1 MKKRILS
8 IITALALFMPMM
20 CVFNIV
26 KPPLAQAE
34 SSTPVAQANGVDY
47 YSFDKAWAEAI
58 KNSGTFKLLTNW
70 WASNGEFKTDNK
82 DYKAYFKSGALCVPE
97 GKTVT
102 IDLNGYSISRGL
114 YYRNHEAVSDGEVI
128 YLSKNAVLSIDD
140 TSPGGDGRIEDG
152 NSRNGGGGIHA
163 KSGSLIYMHGGSI
176 AYCQSAGWW
185 RLYDHKGSAV
195 QLESGA
201 TMYMYG
207 GKLYNNNYNP
217 TFKHTTSEGVPN
229 GGAVKVESNARFYMY
244 GGEIMYNTAIK
255 YQYNETPKSASNG
268 TAIYSAEGGTVY
280 LYGGKIHHN
289 VSNSN
294 ITEEI
299 GATVYCEGELYMQG
313 TEIAYNSANTA
324 VQNVNRAYFRGGSIH
339 DNERYGIIVGPEND
353 TYFGGNIVVK
363 NAVLFGNYRKSSTM
377 IVKTRMKTEP
387 FSEGAN
393 IVICKPYNLDTYEI
407 YPLSDIE
414 GSGKYAKYFHA
425 DAIDSG
431 RVVNGS
437 DGKLYYDCNWKYVEG
452 FNAVITNIDSV
463 KQGDSDIDYKLN
475 DQDYDWLGNNVTI
488 HVPEDTD
495 VTNLAVS
502 FTTTGTAES
511 VTSGS
516 SPKSG
521 SVMDFTKPVTY
532 TLLHSD
538 GRTEQNW
545 TITVVKDMA
554 IPSYNV
560 TVNSGTG
567 SGNYKKGS
575 EVSVAADEVE
585 DKRFV
590 SWNAEGVELT
600 DEQKASQAMSFTMP
614 NNDVTLT
621 PEYRDLQ
628 SLVELTITEPS
639 SGQSFD
645 EYATVTLPEGG
656 SAEIPI
662 EWTPKAEKA
671 EYGKTYTAVMS
682 VSSQFGFAKN
692 IRATVNGNE
701 AAVSKLNNNTIA
713 ITYVFN
719 TAKAKLQSISDATMN
734 VANGT
739 RFEDMQLP
747 QKVGIMTTDANIVTA
762 DVTWETKPA
771 SYYNPLSLYAQQFTV
786 KGTVTLPE
794 AVEQNE
800 VDLNVKL
807 TVNVSAANTAESVQ
821 ANLEEGSYTEVQKL
835 VLSTATEGAEI
846 YYNISNDGTVPE
858 KPDPEKAD
866 VNKYTGPIQLGEVG
880 KAYTYCISA
889 IAVKDGMFDSKEAVY
904 KYRVDVPKPKYE
916 VKVVDKNG
924 STAGLGG
931 GTYCEGDIVTVKT
944 TAAAGDHVFKNWS
957 VKEGSLTLTDEQK
970 TASSFTFTMPAG
982 NVTLQADFIDAIN
995 KIELDVN
1002 APQAGKILDKTA
1014 GYKLYNSASEAPV
1027 MTGSATDANAPVIVW
1042 NPSHTTAAYNTDYMA
1057 YIKLLPNEANDI
1069 VFSDY
1074 TEIAVDEG
1082 EAIAM
1087 KNDDGSLDIYFAFAP
1102 TAKAKLTGITNPD
1115 PISVPYNTAAGNIN
1129 LPKTVEINTESP
1141 DINITAVSW
1150 DMSEYNPTQT
1160 GIQNIKGTL
1169 ILPEDVDG
1177 EALGLDFSPTLKI
1190 NVAEQEKAPVPM
1202 ASVAS
1207 GTYTENQTVTLSA
1220 EGADIYYTTDGT
1232 EPTTSS
1238 TKYTAPIS
1246 VTGTE
1251 GTEKQTT
1258 IKVIAVA
1265 ADKANSSVA
1274 EFNYTIALPAKTYT
1288 VNVIN
1293 GTGSGEYEENTIV
1306 NIMAQPGVGMAFVN
1320 WKAESVYYTT
1330 ETVKETI
1337 LDENGET
1344 KEIDVE
1350 KRVRHAEPVADT
1362 VFGSTSRPI
1371 TTLTVPALD
1380 EGRTLEVTA
1389 ECLET
1394 VTAVDL
1400 KMTLPKGGEAL
1411 PTGMT
1416 TATDNVI
1423 ITENSFS
1430 ITPNDG
1436 TAKYNTTYTMS
1447 VNITANEGYIF
1458 GENPV
1463 FSINGAAAS
1472 PKKNTDGSY
1481 TVTYV
1486 YKTAKDA
1493 VTSVTNPS
1501 AVTDLPNG
1509 ISMNDIIG
1517 KLPQTVAVT
1526 TEGGTITESQV
1537 SWNAAPVEGS
1547 YAPTVKTAQT
1557 FKLSGVLN
1565 LPETVTNPK
1574 ELTAEIEVTVNA
1586 VKKYKVTVN
1595 GGSGSGD
1602 YEENS
1607 TVPIVLTD
1615 EYTDKVFTGW
1625 SIDKEN
1631 VLINNPISKST
1642 FFTMPSE
1649 DVVVTANYRSKIAN
1663 VALTGEVPKAG
1674 EALPTEVTCETEGV
1688 TASIAWT
1695 PSDTVAGYNKSY
1707 TANIKLKA
1715 DSANFCEF
1723 ADNVSVIINGQNA
1736 DVTVNADK
1744 TITVS
1749 HEFTT
1754 DKAKLTEIIPSKL
1767 TGIKNGTALEDMP
1780 LPSKVSVVTEDS
1792 DITSA
1797 DVEWDMSTAV
1807 YDSTNTGEQSFT
1819 LKGRITS
1826 DNINTSE
1833 YNGVPTLNVTVS
1845 AAGIAAAPVAS
1856 PIEGTYTEN
1865 QTVTLTTATEEAQI
1879 LYSINGGEFIEYT
1892 APIEVNGTIGETVT
1906 TVIKAKTVKTGF
1918 NESEV
1923 AEYTYTIKLPEPT
1936 YALTVVNGSGSG
1948 EYKAG
1953 ETVTI
1958 MANAAAENTTF
1969 AGWEVSDGTA
1979 LAAEEKVTFIMP
1991 DYPVTVTAKY
2001 NEKITRLNL
2010 TITEP
2015 KAGETLDDTISCG
2028 DTTGISEAIMAWF
2041 TEDVTAQY
2049 NTEYWLL
2056 AAVVPD
2062 SDNFYEFADNAVVAI
2077 NSKEVY
2083 AEKTADGGIIIYASY
2098 STERKPDPIPTV
2110 GPTSEPTVEPTTE
2123 PTIEPSALPTAE
2135 PTIEPTAIPT
2145 VAPTKKP
2152 SSGGGSS
2159 RSKATPT
2166 PSPTAAPTSTPKP
2179 SSGDNDLPFTDVRKS
2194 DWFYDDVCKVYKAG
2208 LMNGV
2213 TDTLFAPD
2221 TDITRGMFVTVLYRM
2236 DGEPETAKEYTF
2248 NDVPSNAYY
2257 ADAVAW
2263 ASKNGIVAGYS
2274 DEEYMP
2280 DKTISR
2286 EQMAAIMYRYVK
2298 YKGADTSI
2306 GENTNILSYD
2316 DFDTISEYAI
2326 PAMQWSAGSGVLVGR
2341 TDTTLN
2347 PLETT
2352 TRAEAAAV
2360 FNRITEYLK

>member
-20 CVFNIV
+20 CAFNIV
-26 KPPLAQAE
+26 KPPSAKAG
-34 SSTPVAQANGVDY
+34 SYVAQANGVNYD
-47 YSFDKAWAEAI
+47 SFDKAWAEAV
-58 KNSGTFKLLTNW
+58 KTGGTFKLLSSWCPSNKKFETNEK
-70 WASNGEFKTDNK
+70 AYK
-82 DYKAYFKSGALCVPE
+82 DYFKSGALCVPE

-102 IDLNGYSISRGL
+102 IDLNGHYISRGL
-114 YYRNHEAVSDGEVI
+114 YYRSHKAISDGEVI
-128 YLSKNAVLSIDD
+128 YLSKKAELNIKD
-140 TSPGGDGRIEDG
+140 TSPGGNGSIEGG
-152 NSRNGGGGIHA
+152 NSKNGGGGIHA
-163 KSGSLIYMHGGSI
+163 KSGSHIYMYGGNIS
-176 AYCQSAGWW
+176 YCQSAGGAIF
-185 RLYDHKGSAV
+185 DGHNGSAV
-195 QLESGA
+195 HLESGA

-207 GKLYNNNYNP
+207 GKLFENNYNP
-217 TFKHTTSEGVPN
+217 TLPYPYQNVPK
-229 GGAVKVESNARFYMY
+229 GGAVKVESDSRFYMY
-244 GGEIMYNTAIK
+244 GGEILYNHAID
-255 YQYNETPKSASNG
+255 YNDNETTKSASLG
-268 TAIYSAEGGTVY
+268 TAIYSNKGGIVF
-280 LYGGKIHHN
+280 LDGGSIHHN
-289 VSNSN
+289 ASNFDN
-294 ITEEI
+294 LDI
-299 GATVYCEGELYMQG
+299 GATVYCEGELYLRG
-313 TEIAYNSANTA
+313 TELAYNSAYAA
-324 VQNVNRAYFRGGSIH
+324 VQNVNRAYYRGGSIH
-339 DNERYGIIVGPEND
+339 DNEKFGIIVEPEND

-363 NAVLFGNYRKSSTM
+363 DGVRFGYYRRDDK
-377 IVKTRMKTEP
+377 IVRTRMIMETFGEC
-387 FSEGAN
+387 AN
-393 IVICKPYNLDTYEI
+393 IVIIEPVALDLYEE
-407 YPLSDIE
+407 YLLCDTA
-414 GSGKYAKYFHA
+414 GSGQYAKYFHSWTA
-425 DAIDSG
+425 HYG
-431 RVVNGS
+431 RVLNGT
-437 DGKLYYDCNWKYVEG
+437 DGRLYFKREPFDAETNTL
-452 FNAVITNIDSV
+452 ITGIDSV
-463 KQGDSDIDYKLN
+463 KQGNSDINYELN
-475 DQDYDWLGNNVTI
+475 EQDYDWRSYNVTI
-488 HVPEDTD
+488 HVPENTD

-502 FTTTGTAES
+502 FATTGTAES
-511 VTSGS
+511 VTTEN

-521 SVMDFTKPVTY
+521 SVMDFTKPVIY

-545 TITVVKDMA
+545 TITVVKDLEV
-554 IPSYNV
+554 PSYNV

-600 DEQKASQAMSFTMP
+600 DEQKTSQAMSFTMP

-628 SLVELTITEPS
+628 SLAELTITEPS
-639 SGQSFD
+639 SGQGFD
-645 EYATVTLPEGG
+645 EYATVTVPEGG

-701 AAVSKLNNNTIA
+701 ATVSRLNDNTIA

-719 TAKAKLQSISDATMN
+719 TAKAKLQSITAPTMN
-734 VANGT
+734 ADNGT
-739 RFEDMQLP
+739 KFENMQLP
-747 QKVGIMTTDANIVTA
+747 QKVGIMTTDANIITA

-771 SYYNPLSLYAQQFTV
+771 TYYNPLSLYAQQFTV

-794 AVEQNE
+794 AVDQNE

-821 ANLEEGSYTEVQKL
+821 ANLSEGSYTEVQEL
-835 VLSTATEGAEI
+835 VLSTPTEGAEI

-970 TASSFTFTMPAG
+970 TASSFTFTMPSG

-995 KIELDVN
+995 KIKLDVN
-1002 APQAGKILDKTA
+1002 ATQAGKILDKTA

-1027 MTGSATDANAPVIVW
+1027 LTGSKTDANAPVIVW
-1042 NPSHTTAAYNTDYMA
+1042 NPSHTVAAYNTDYTA

-1087 KNDDGSLDIYFAFAP
+1087 KNDDGSLDIYFAFDP

-1115 PISVPYNTAAGNIN
+1115 PISVPYNTAVGNIN
-1129 LPKTVEINTESP
+1129 LPKTVKINTESP

-1177 EALGLDFSPTLKI
+1177 EALGLDFSPVLKI
-1190 NVAEQEKAPVPM
+1190 NVSEQEKSPVPM

-1207 GTYTENQTVTLSA
+1207 GTYTENQTVTLTA

-1232 EPTTSS
+1232 KPTTGS
-1238 TKYTAPIS
+1238 TKYTDPIS

-1251 GTEKQTT
+1251 GMETKTT
-1258 IKVIAVA
+1258 IKAIAVA
-1265 ADKANSSVA
+1265 AGKANSSVA

-1288 VNVIN
+1288 VEVIN
-1293 GTGSGEYEENTIV
+1293 GTGGGEYEENEIV
-1306 NIMAQPGVGMAFVN
+1306 NIMAQLGEGMAFVN

-1337 LDENGET
+1337 LDENGEQ

-1350 KRVRHAEPVADT
+1350 KRIRHAEPVADT
-1362 VFGSTSRPI
+1362 VFGSTLRPI

-1400 KMTLPKGGEAL
+1400 KMTLLKGGESL

-1416 TATDNVI
+1416 TATDNVS

-1458 GENPV
+1458 GENPL
-1463 FSINGAAAS
+1463 FSINGAAATS
-1472 PKKNTDGSY
+1472 KENDDGSY

-1486 YKTAKDA
+1486 YKTAMDA

-1501 AVTDLPNG
+1501 AVTDLSNG

-1537 SWNAAPVEGS
+1537 SWNSAPVEGS
-1547 YAPTVKTAQT
+1547 YDPTVKTAQT
-1557 FKLSGVLN
+1557 FKLSGVLQ
-1565 LPETVTNPK
+1565 LPETVTNPD
-1574 ELTAEIEVTVNA
+1574 ELNAEIEVTVNA

-1607 TVPIVLTD
+1607 TVPIVLT
-1615 EYTDKVFTGW
+1615 EEPADKVFTGW

-1649 DVVVTANYRSKIAN
+1649 DVVVKANYRDRIKN
-1663 VALTGEVPKAG
+1663 VELAADKPQAGEV
-1674 EALPTEVTCETEGV
+1674 LPTEITCATEGV
-1688 TASIAWT
+1688 TASLAWT
-1695 PSDTVAGYNKSY
+1695 PSDKTADYNKSY
-1707 TANIKLKA
+1707 TANIRLKA
-1715 DSANFCEF
+1715 DSANFFEF
-1723 ADNVSVIINGQNA
+1723 ADNVSVTINGENA
-1736 DVTVNADK
+1736 DITVNADK

-1749 HEFTT
+1749 REFTT
-1754 DKAKLTEIIPSKL
+1754 DKAKLMEIIPSNL
-1767 TGIKNGTALEDMP
+1767 TGVKNGTALEDMP
-1780 LPSKVSVVTEDS
+1780 LPSKVSVVTEDA

-1797 DVEWDMSTAV
+1797 EVEWDMSSATYDPNSTA
-1807 YDSTNTGEQSFT
+1807 EQSFT
-1819 LKGRITS
+1819 LTGTITS

-1833 YNGVPTLNVTVS
+1833 YNGIPKLPTLNVTVS
-1845 AAGIAAAPVAS
+1845 AAGTAAAPVAS

-1865 QTVTLTTATEEAQI
+1865 QTVALTTTTEDAQI
-1879 LYSINGGEFIEYT
+1879 LYSIDGGEFVEYT
-1892 APIEVNGTIGETVT
+1892 APIEVTGRPNETVT
-1906 TVIKAKTVKTGF
+1906 TVIKAKTVKTGL
-1918 NESEV
+1918 NDS
-1923 AEYTYTIKLPEPT
+1923 AEAKYTYTIKLSEPT

-1953 ETVTI
+1953 ETITI

-1969 AGWEVSDGTA
+1969 AGWEVSGGTA
-1979 LAAEEKVTFIMP
+1979 LAAEEKITFTMP
-1991 DYPVTVTAKY
+1991 SSPVTVTAKY
-2001 NEKITRLNL
+2001 QDKITRLNL

-2015 KAGETLDDTISCG
+2015 KAGEALDDTISCG
-2028 DTTGISEAIMAWF
+2028 DTTGIRETIMAWF

-2077 NSKEVY
+2077 NDKEVY

-2098 STERKPDPIPTV
+2098 STERKPDPTPTV
-2110 GPTSEPTVEPTTE
+2110 GPTSEPTVEPTAS
-2123 PTIEPSALPTAE
+2123 PTT
-2135 PTIEPTAIPT
+2135 
-2145 VAPTKKP
+2145 APTKKP
-2152 SSGGGSS
+2152 SRGGGSS
-2159 RSKATPT
+2159 KKTPVPT
-2166 PSPTAAPTSTPKP
+2166 TAPTTAPTASPTAAPTSTPKP
-2179 SSGDNDLPFTDVRKS
+2179 SSGDNDLPFTDVRKN
-2194 DWFYDDVCKVYKAG
+2194 DWFYDDVYKAYNGG
-2208 LMNGV
+2208 LMYGV

-2236 DGEPETAKEYTF
+2236 DGEAETAKEYTF

-2274 DEEYMP
+2274 NEEYMP

-2306 GENTNILSYD
+2306 AENTNILSYE
-2316 DFDTISEYAI
+2316 DFSNISEYAI
-2326 PAMQWSAGSGVLVGR
+2326 PAMQWSVGSGVLVGR

>member
-20 CVFNIV
+20 CAFNIV
-26 KPPLAQAE
+26 KPLSTKAE
-34 SSTPVAQANGVDY
+34 SSTPVAQANGVIY
-47 YSFDKAWAEAI
+47 YSFDRAWAEAI
-58 KNSGTFKLLTNW
+58 KNGGTFKLLTSW
-70 WASNGEFKTDNK
+70 LASNGEFKTDNK
-82 DYKAYFKSGALCVPE
+82 DYKAYFKNGALCVPE

-102 IDLNGYSISRGL
+102 IDLNGYNISRGL
-114 YYRNHEAVSDGEVI
+114 YYRNHKAISDGEVI
-128 YLSKNAVLSIDD
+128 YLSKKAELNIKD
-140 TSPGGDGRIEDG
+140 TSSGGNGCIEDG
-152 NSRNGGGGIHA
+152 NSKNGGGGIHA
-163 KSGSLIYMHGGSI
+163 KSGSHIYMYGGGIS
-176 AYCQSAGWW
+176 YCQSAGGAIF
-185 RLYDHKGSAV
+185 DGHNGSAV
-195 QLESGA
+195 HLESGA

-207 GKLYNNNYNP
+207 GKLFENNYNP
-217 TFKHTTSEGVPN
+217 TLTYPNNRVPK
-229 GGAVKVESNARFYMY
+229 GGTVKVESDSRFYMY
-244 GGEIMYNTAIK
+244 GGEILYNHAIK
-255 YQYNETPKSASNG
+255 YNYNEKPKSASLG
-268 TAIYSAEGGTVY
+268 TAIYSNEGGIVF
-280 LYGGKIHHN
+280 LDGGSIHHN
-289 VSNSN
+289 VSNFDQR
-294 ITEEI
+294 EI
-299 GATVYCEGELYMQG
+299 GATVYCEGELYLRG
-313 TEIAYNSANTA
+313 TELAYNSAYAA
-324 VQNVNRAYFRGGSIH
+324 VQNVNRAYYRGGSIH
-339 DNERYGIIVGPEND
+339 DNEMFGIIVEPEND

-363 NAVLFGNYRKSSTM
+363 NGVRFGYYRRDKK
-377 IVKTRMKTEP
+377 IVRTRMIMETFDEC
-387 FSEGAN
+387 AN
-393 IVICKPYNLDTYEI
+393 IFISEPVALGLHEAYLLCDTA
-407 YPLSDIE
+407 
-414 GSGKYAKYFHA
+414 GSGQYAKYFH
-425 DAIDSG
+425 SRSEHYG
-431 RVVNGS
+431 RVVSGN
-437 DGKLYYDCNWKYVEG
+437 DGRLYYECGLYDEG
-452 FNAVITNIDSV
+452 PNALIKSIDSV
-463 KQGDSDIDYKLN
+463 KQGNSDIDYELN
-475 DQDYDWLGNNVTI
+475 DQDYDWSSHNITI
-488 HVPEDTD
+488 HVPENTD

-511 VTSGS
+511 VTSET

-521 SVMDFTKPVTY
+521 SVMDFTKPVIY
-532 TLLHSD
+532 TLLGSD

-545 TITVVKDMA
+545 TITVVKNLKV
-554 IPSYNV
+554 PSYNV

-567 SGNYKKGS
+567 GGNYRKGS

-614 NNDVTLT
+614 KNDVTLT

-628 SLVELTITEPS
+628 SLAELTITEPS
-639 SGQSFD
+639 SGQGFD
-645 EYATVTLPEGG
+645 EYAAVTLPEGG

-662 EWTPKAEKA
+662 EWTPKEEKA
-671 EYGKTYTAVMS
+671 EFGKTYTAVMS

-701 AAVSKLNNNTIA
+701 ATVSRLNDNTIA
-713 ITYVFN
+713 ITYEFN
-719 TAKAKLQSISDATMN
+719 TAKAKLQSITAPTMN
-734 VANGT
+734 ADNGT
-739 RFEDMQLP
+739 KFENMQLP

-807 TVNVSAANTAESVQ
+807 TVNVSAANTVESVQ
-821 ANLEEGSYTEVQKL
+821 ASLNEGSYTEVQQL
-835 VLSTATEGAEI
+835 VLSTPTEGAKI
-846 YYNISNDGTVPE
+846 YYNISDDGTTPE
-858 KPDPEKAD
+858 KPDPTDSD
-866 VNKYTGPIQLGEVG
+866 VKEYTAPIRLGEVG
-880 KAYTYCISA
+880 EAYTYCISA

-931 GTYCEGDIVTVKT
+931 GTYCEGDTVTVKT

-970 TASSFTFTMPAG
+970 IASSFTFTMPAG

-1002 APQAGKILDKTA
+1002 APEAGKILDKTA
-1014 GYKLYNSASEAPV
+1014 GYKLYNSASEDPV
-1027 MTGSATDANAPVIVW
+1027 LTGSSTDAKAPVIVW

-1057 YIKLLPNEANDI
+1057 YIKLLPNEENDI

-1087 KNDDGSLDIYFAFAP
+1087 KNDDGSLDIYFAFDP
-1102 TAKAKLTGITNPD
+1102 TAKAKLNSITAPAA
-1115 PISVPYNTAAGNIN
+1115 ISVPYNTPIENIT
-1129 LPKTVEINTESP
+1129 LPSIVQIDTDADYINTAGVLWDTSGYLP
-1141 DINITAVSW
+1141 TSSGAQTIN
-1150 DMSEYNPTQT
+1150 
-1160 GIQNIKGTL
+1160 GTV
-1169 ILPEDVDG
+1169 ILSDDVDENG
-1177 EALGLDFSPTLKI
+1177 KALTTTLTI

-1207 GTYTENQTVTLSA
+1207 GTYTENQTVTLTA

-1232 EPTTSS
+1232 EPTTGS
-1238 TKYTAPIS
+1238 TKYTDPIS

-1251 GTEKQTT
+1251 GTTVEKT
-1258 IKVIAVA
+1258 IKAISVA
-1265 ADKANSSVA
+1265 AGKANSAVA

-1293 GTGSGEYEENTIV
+1293 GTGSGEYEAGKII
-1306 NIMAQPGVGMAFVN
+1306 NIMAQPGAGMAFTN

-1337 LDENGET
+1337 HDENGEQ

-1350 KRVRHAEPVADT
+1350 KRVRNAEPVADT

-1400 KMTLPKGGEAL
+1400 KMTLLKGGESL

-1416 TATDNVI
+1416 TATDNVS

-1649 DVVVTANYRSKIAN
+1649 DVVVTAIYKDKIDS

-1674 EALPTEVTCETEGV
+1674 EPLLTEVTCETEGV
-1688 TASIAWT
+1688 TASLAWT

-1715 DSANFCEF
+1715 DSANFYEF

-1845 AAGIAAAPVAS
+1845 SAGTAAAPIAS

-1865 QTVTLTTATEEAQI
+1865 QKVTLTTVTEGAEI
-1879 LYSINGGEFIEYT
+1879 WYSVNGGDFVQY
-1892 APIEVNGTIGETVT
+1892 ADPIEVTGTQGETVT
-1906 TVIKAKTVKTGF
+1906 TVIK
-1918 NESEV
+1918 
-1923 AEYTYTIKLPEPT
+1923 
-1936 YALTVVNGSGSG
+1936 
-1948 EYKAG
+1948 
-1953 ETVTI
+1953 
-1958 MANAAAENTTF
+1958 
-1969 AGWEVSDGTA
+1969 
-1979 LAAEEKVTFIMP
+1979 
-1991 DYPVTVTAKY
+1991 
-2001 NEKITRLNL
+2001 
-2010 TITEP
+2010 
-2015 KAGETLDDTISCG
+2015 
-2028 DTTGISEAIMAWF
+2028 
-2041 TEDVTAQY
+2041 
-2049 NTEYWLL
+2049 
-2056 AAVVPD
+2056 
-2062 SDNFYEFADNAVVAI
+2062 
-2077 NSKEVY
+2077 
-2083 AEKTADGGIIIYASY
+2083 
-2098 STERKPDPIPTV
+2098 
-2110 GPTSEPTVEPTTE
+2110 
-2123 PTIEPSALPTAE
+2123 
-2135 PTIEPTAIPT
+2135 
-2145 VAPTKKP
+2145 
-2152 SSGGGSS
+2152 
-2159 RSKATPT
+2159 
-2166 PSPTAAPTSTPKP
+2166 
-2179 SSGDNDLPFTDVRKS
+2179 
-2194 DWFYDDVCKVYKAG
+2194 
-2208 LMNGV
+2208 
-2213 TDTLFAPD
+2213 
-2221 TDITRGMFVTVLYRM
+2221 
-2236 DGEPETAKEYTF
+2236 
-2248 NDVPSNAYY
+2248 
-2257 ADAVAW
+2257 
-2263 ASKNGIVAGYS
+2263 
-2274 DEEYMP
+2274 
-2280 DKTISR
+2280 
-2286 EQMAAIMYRYVK
+2286 
-2298 YKGADTSI
+2298 
-2306 GENTNILSYD
+2306 
-2316 DFDTISEYAI
+2316 
-2326 PAMQWSAGSGVLVGR
+2326 
-2341 TDTTLN
+2341 
-2347 PLETT
+2347 
-2352 TRAEAAAV
+2352 
-2360 FNRITEYLK
+2360 